1 MRSERHA
8 PNRRPTAA
16 GLVLLMALSMVLPA
30 SSVRAAEPNETAGAR
45 HLADALGGSPND
57 FDLLHE
63 RMLEPQAGSALWSAK
78 YMDSRTG
85 EVHVVYR
92 DPSDGAVA
100 GQELAT
106 AHIAEATAQLTAL
119 EVKGDDEL
127 LDAVGPRAMTPP

>member
-1 MRSERHA
+1 
-8 PNRRPTAA
+8 
-16 GLVLLMALSMVLPA
+16 MVLPA

-63 RMLEPQAGSALWSAK
+63 RMLEPEAGAALWSAK
-78 YMDSRTG
+78 YVDSRTG

-106 AHIAEATAQLTAL
+106 AHIAEATAQLTGCGPGAFCPYAAVRRDEMAAFLHRAL
-119 EVKGDDEL
+119 
-127 LDAVGPRAMTPP
+127 AR